1 MRVSTPLP
9 PVVRVKISSEAAGAI
24 ALSPVVVQEIQ
35 TTELVRLMLGVA
47 RKDVDRIVDLLARGS
62 LVSGASRFRWE
73 PLPADAAQMIE
84 LLRAYPDDEPL
95 RPLDW
100 NLLRSVRFRSVELLR
115 EDMTPTRWLKRRSF
129 FQALSS
135 LKGDDVHYV
144 EYSYKESADVY
155 RGHLSPAEQNELRA
169 AAPLLPHPAFRTR
182 VAQADLCSLTV
193 LISR

>member
-73 PLPADAAQMIE
+73 PLTTNATQIAE
-84 LLRAYPDDEPL
+84 LLRSYPDDDPL

-100 NLLRSVRFRSVELLR
+100 NLLRSVRFRSFELLR
-115 EDMTPTRWLKRRSF
+115 EEMTPTRWLKRRSF

-135 LKGDDVHYV
+135 LKGDRLHYV

-155 RGHLSPAEQNELRA
+155 RGSLSAEEHNEVRA
-169 AAPLLPHPAFRTR
+169 AASLLPHPALRTR
-182 VAQADLCSLTV
+182 IAQADLSPLTV